1 MKRVISSILLL
12 VVLVL
17 CLASCR
23 STRYLPVFGVNIL
36 GPYFTVFEL
45 PTKELGGET
54 TLEFW
59 VGEYVTE
66 KDYEGHATY
75 YEGFY
80 GEGYE
85 PDDKSEFVPTEYYV
99 KYRVGRYPT
108 VDSLRKGVLEIVIS
122 DPEVKIYGF
131 TTESSIDE
139 FEEVFTSLGATVT
152 RYETVARAKLG
163 DVWFKLDI
171 PLRGGV
177 PYITISTHST
187 GVVDID

>member
-17 CLASCR
+17 CLASCQ
-23 STRYLPVFGVNIL
+23 STRYLPVFGVDII

-75 YEGFY
+75 YEGF
-80 GEGYE
+80 
-85 PDDKSEFVPTEYYV
+85 
-99 KYRVGRYPT
+99 
-108 VDSLRKGVLEIVIS
+108 
-122 DPEVKIYGF
+122 
-131 TTESSIDE
+131 
-139 FEEVFTSLGATVT
+139 
-152 RYETVARAKLG
+152 
-163 DVWFKLDI
+163 
-171 PLRGGV
+171 
-177 PYITISTHST
+177 
-187 GVVDID
+187 